1 MSNQQE
7 QEPVYL
13 TSTNDDNL
21 VFVKKKKKSFRSQA
35 FSRALMQSTTGV
47 SMCVYSTTLQR
58 VQ

>member
-21 VFVKKKKKSFRSQA
+21 VFVKKKKSFRSQA
-35 FSRALMQSTTGV
+35 FSQVLMQSTTGV

>member
-21 VFVKKKKKSFRSQA
+21 VFVKKKKSFRSQA

-47 SMCVYSTTLQR
+47 SMCVYSTTLQW